1 MSAAPPG
8 GASESVRTAAGA
20 VVLVAGH
27 VCLDL
32 VPELAGP
39 PSLRPGDLWPSGP
52 LTLAAG
58 GCVANTGGVLAALGV
73 PVVVSADVGDD
84 AISAPLVDLVAGLGL
99 DVSRLQRV
107 PGSTSY
113 SIVIQSPGIDR
124 TFWHH
129 VGVNDQFD
137 GSAVR
142 FADEAILHV
151 GYPTLLPALVMDGA
165 TALTRLLRRAHAASV
180 ATSVDLAVVPT
191 PTDGTRTF
199 WGAVLRT
206 VMPDVDV
213 VTPSIDD
220 LDSALTAGDPGA
232 VTPERLLAAAERLV
246 GWGAAIALV
255 SGGSVGFGL
264 ATADAA
270 RFAGAGRLVA
280 ELSPEWHGIRLVA
293 PAESLHPVGTGGAA
307 SLGTSGAGDAATA
320 GLLAALLVGAGPEA
334 AVAAAAQAAVDRITG
349 VRGVRVGS
357 A

>member
-1 MSAAPPG
+1 M
-8 GASESVRTAAGA
+8 
-20 VVLVAGH
+20 LVAGH

-32 VPELAGP
+32 VPGLAGL

-58 GCVANTGGVLAALGV
+58 GCVANTGGALAALGV
-73 PVVVSADVGDD
+73 PVVVLADVGDD

-113 SIVIQSPGIDR
+113 SIVLQPPGVDR

-137 GSAVR
+137 GAAVR
-142 FADEAILHV
+142 FAGEAILHI
-151 GYPTLLPALVMDGA
+151 GYPTLLPALVADGA
-165 TALTRLLRRAHAASV
+165 AALTTLLRRAHAVGV

-191 PTDGTRTF
+191 PTDGSRAF
-199 WGAVLRT
+199 WGQVLPS

-220 LDSALTAGDPGA
+220 LDSALTTGDPGP
-232 VTPERLLAAAERLV
+232 VTPGRLLVAAERLV
-246 GWGAAIALV
+246 GWGAAIAVV
-255 SGGSVGFGL
+255 SGGSVGFAL
-264 ATADAA
+264 ATADAP
-270 RFAGAGRLVA
+270 RFAGAGRLVT
-280 ELSPEWHGIRLVA
+280 ELSPEWHGIRFTA
-293 PAESLHPVGTGGAA
+293 PAASLSPVGTNGVPPMR
-307 SLGTSGAGDAATA
+307 TNGAGDASTA

-334 AVAAAAQAAVDRITG
+334 AVAAAAESAMARIQ
-349 VRGVRVGS
+349 RGSGHTVVSG
-357 A
+357 